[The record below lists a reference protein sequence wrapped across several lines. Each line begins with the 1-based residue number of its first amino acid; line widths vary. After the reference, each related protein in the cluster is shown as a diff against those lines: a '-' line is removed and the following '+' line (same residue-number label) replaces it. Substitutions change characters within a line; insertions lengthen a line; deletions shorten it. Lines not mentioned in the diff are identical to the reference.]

1 MSESLTLDS
10 VLIPSENVVARVIE
24 GEMII
29 IPLTAGIGEDQDEL
43 YSLNETGQA
52 IWQALDGKKSL
63 RQLLSEIAQE
73 YEVDEAEMEKD
84 VLGLANELLQRKMIS
99 LAGQS

>member
-1 MSESLTLDS
+1 VSESLTLDS